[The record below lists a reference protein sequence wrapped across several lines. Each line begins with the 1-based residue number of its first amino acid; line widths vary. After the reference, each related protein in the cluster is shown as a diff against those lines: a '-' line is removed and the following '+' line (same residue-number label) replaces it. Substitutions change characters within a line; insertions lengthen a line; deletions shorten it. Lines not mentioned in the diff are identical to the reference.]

1 VVVGMSMYGYIGLYP
16 TFLVTQLHWPTGQA
30 ALAASMFGLGALLG
44 IPAGWLGDRVNQRTL
59 MIVSLLVGAVV
70 GYLLF
75 NGPTGA
81 VVQYVL
87 SFAEGA
93 IASGFLFVNI
103 YSAMQRSVRPHLIGR
118 ASGVYVSA
126 FYIPAAFAGYL
137 FSALVA
143 GTGWG
148 GAAIWQLTV
157 LPLIGVVALLF
168 VDVRRF
174 ANARVE
180 ARA

>member
-1 VVVGMSMYGYIGLYP
+1 
-16 TFLVTQLHWPTGQA
+16 
-30 ALAASMFGLGALLG
+30 MFGLGALLG
-44 IPAGWLGDRVNQRTL
+44 IPAGWLGDRVNQRVL
-59 MIVSLLVGAVV
+59 MIVALVVGAVV

-81 VVQYVL
+81 AAQYVL

-103 YSAMQRSVRPHLIGR
+103 YSAMQRAVRPHLIGR

-137 FSALVA
+137 FSALVGA
-143 GTGWG
+143 AGWG
-148 GAAIWQLTV
+148 GAALWQLTV
-157 LPLIGVVALLF
+157 LPLVGVIALLF
-168 VDVRRF
+168 VDVSRF
-174 ANARVE
+174 ANARTRT
-180 ARA
+180 AS